1 MKRVCIIGIGNT
13 LMGDDGVGVRVAEAL
28 ASRDLGPDVSVVA
41 GGTEGMALA
50 HHFVDSDAVVVVDAI
65 AASDTPGSVFRL
77 TPQDAGI
84 IELRSHT
91 SHGLSLPNILLA
103 ATLQGTVPEVIV
115 YAVQIGDI
123 TCGFD
128 TLTPEVEAAIP
139 DVCDMAADEAL
150 RFAAQA

>member
-1 MKRVCIIGIGNT
+1 
-13 LMGDDGVGVRVAEAL
+13 MGDDGVGVRVAEAL